1 MLVAGQSDSGG
12 ANGARI
18 RLAPQK
24 KNWEV
29 NQPGELAKVLQ
40 KLEAIEAERFC
51 AQLRARGPF
60 QFTPCK
66 TVQRRFLQFSQQ
78 IVSDCFYWPERRDLS
93 SGPLAAISRG
103 TYRHTSRM
111 P

>member
-29 NQPGELAKVLQ
+29 NQSGELPKVLQ

-60 QFTPCK
+60 QFTP
-66 TVQRRFLQFSQQ
+66 LQN
-78 IVSDCFYWPERRDLS
+78 CT
-93 SGPLAAISRG
+93 AAILAVFAADRK
-103 TYRHTSRM
+103 
-111 P
+111 

>member
-29 NQPGELAKVLQ
+29 NQSGELAKVLQ
-40 KLEAIEAERFC
+40 KLEAIESVSALSFARAGRFNS
-51 AQLRARGPF
+51 PS
-60 QFTPCK
+60 CK

-93 SGPLAAISRG
+93 SGPLAAISRV